1 MIFFHPTINNYF
13 YTRFVLDFM
22 KVVGVSGSPRPKS
35 NSSTIVK
42 AALDEVA
49 SKGAETELFEM
60 TGMKF
65 EGCSGC
71 MYCKSKGKCVKND
84 DVTKIID
91 AIFNADAVVFAA
103 PIYFH
108 KYNSQF
114 RALIDRFY
122 CLVKP
127 DFSCA
132 LPAGKKAIVVST
144 QGAPDETAFKS
155 ETEWLAETLSSY
167 FKFNVVDKL
176 VFVNGNDVNAA
187 AGNQEFISKVKAAAD
202 KLI

>member
-1 MIFFHPTINNYF
+1 
-13 YTRFVLDFM
+13 M

-42 AALDEVA
+42 AALDELA

-60 TGMKF
+60 AGMKI

-84 DVTKIID
+84 DITKIIE
-91 AIFNADAVVFAA
+91 AIFNADAVVLAA

-114 RALIDRFY
+114 RTLIDRMY

-132 LPAGKKAIVVST
+132 LPAGKKAIVIST
-144 QGAPDETAFKS
+144 QGAPDENAFKG
-155 ETEWLAETLSSY
+155 ETEWLAETLSGY
-167 FKFNVVDKL
+167 FKLNVIDKL
-176 VFVNGNDVNAA
+176 VFVNGNDANAA
-187 AGNQEFISKVKAAAD
+187 AENKEFISKVKSAAD
-202 KLI
+202 KLL